1 MPIRLAVMGEA
12 SRPASEPERREM
24 RAILANAADEG
35 ARGLSTGLT
44 YGHTM
49 FADTDEIVETARAL
63 RPYGWGYHTHMRDQG
78 EHLLT
83 SMREAI
89 EISERAEVPLTISH
103 LYPTGKENW
112 GKAGPA
118 LDLLEDARDRGLQV
132 GYDVTPWLRGGG
144 PLAQSLE
151 GWVREGGHDAMLE
164 RLRDPELRIRIG
176 RELGELWDWDDL
188 LICHVGNKDHL
199 DWLGRTIT
207 EIADERGIP
216 PVEAGPLLLM
226 EDEAQFWIAPEFKSD
241 RDVDMLVKHPLGA
254 VVADALALSPEGP
267 LAFQDRPNSYGT
279 FPRVLGRYV
288 RERGVITWEEAVQKM
303 TSIPASRVGLW
314 DRGVLKPGLMAD
326 VVVFN
331 PETVIEKADYTN
343 PQEFPE
349 GIDWVVVN
357 GQVTVSPEG
366 HTGAQAGRAL

>member
-1 MPIRLAVMGEA
+1 
-12 SRPASEPERREM
+12 
-24 RAILANAADEG
+24 
-35 ARGLSTGLT
+35 
-44 YGHTM
+44 
-49 FADTDEIVETARAL
+49 
-63 RPYGWGYHTHMRDQG
+63 
-78 EHLLT
+78 
-83 SMREAI
+83 
-89 EISERAEVPLTISH
+89 
-103 LYPTGKENW
+103 
-112 GKAGPA
+112 
-118 LDLLEDARDRGLQV
+118 
-132 GYDVTPWLRGGG
+132 
-144 PLAQSLE
+144 
-151 GWVREGGHDAMLE
+151 MLE